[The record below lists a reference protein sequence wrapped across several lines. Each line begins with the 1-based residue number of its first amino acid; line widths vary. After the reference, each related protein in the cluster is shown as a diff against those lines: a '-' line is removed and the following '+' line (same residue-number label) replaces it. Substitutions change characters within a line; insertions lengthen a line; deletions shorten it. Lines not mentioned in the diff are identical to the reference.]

1 MAVRTFLPRNRASDG
16 VDRYAMMT
24 FASCSPPVDV
34 KERARAFA
42 RGFLSAAILVL
53 VALAGNGLAGCAK
66 AEVVNG
72 GIGNGGA
79 TGGAAQP
86 STSSTGGTTSITIDT
101 TPIVA
106 PSNQD
111 ASVTSQ
117 VVGCDGGDG
126 CVCPTL
132 KVAVVGKPG
141 VWGDGS
147 ETAFQDWLNSNSAGT
162 AKVDD
167 YPAKP
172 TFTADFLAGYNLIIL
187 AGLGDNTNNG
197 PWWTFSASEVAAFQ
211 DWIENKG
218 GGVISLSGYSNDT
231 NEAAAKNALLAFSG
245 ISYGQ
250 DCISPPCAI
259 VDAHNNKMCYRCG
272 NPYQLTEWNR
282 SDPVIANLSVGVTV
296 IGIDGGRPIHAPADA
311 HVSATTTN
319 ASAVSNWLVGKIT
332 GQGRVLVFADEW
344 ITYTDQWTGHSS
356 QYLSDPSCNGFLPQ
370 ELYQTAQFW
379 YNMIHWAQPAS
390 NCFTIVDTTTPITIW

>member
-1 MAVRTFLPRNRASDG
+1 MSG
-16 VDRYAMMT
+16 HIS
-24 FASCSPPVDV
+24 FAPHSSPDHHH
-34 KERARAFA
+34 ARAGAVA
-42 RGFLSAAILVL
+42 RGFLPATLFALL
-53 VALAGNGLAGCAK
+53 ALAGNGLDGCARG
-66 AEVVNG
+66 AVVNAG
-72 GIGNGGA
+72 GGNGGA
-79 TGGAAQP
+79 TGGVARP
-86 STSSTGGTTSITIDT
+86 GTSGTGGTTLITIDPT
-101 TPIVA
+101 AIGP
-106 PSNQD
+106 PSNLD
-111 ASVTSQ
+111 ADVTSR

-132 KVAVVGKPG
+132 NVALVGKPG

-147 ETAFQDWLNSNSAGT
+147 QTAFQDWLKSSSAGT

-187 AGLGDNTNNG
+187 AGLGDNTNTG
-197 PWWTFSASEVAAFQ
+197 PWWTSSASEVAAFQ

-218 GGVISLSGYSNDT
+218 GGVISLSGYSNDA
-231 NEAAAKNALLAFSG
+231 NEGADKNALLAFSG

-250 DCISPPCAI
+250 DCISPPCSI
-259 VDAHNNKMCYRCG
+259 VDAQNNKMCYRCG

-296 IGIDGGRPIHAPADA
+296 IGIDGGRPILAPADA
-311 HVSATTTN
+311 HVAATTTS
-319 ASAVSNWLVGKIT
+319 ASGVSNWLVGKIT
-332 GQGRVLVFADEW
+332 GKGRVLVYADEW
-344 ITYTDQWTGHSS
+344 ITYTDQWTGHSG
-356 QYLSDPSCNGFLPQ
+356 QYLSDPSCEGFLPQ

-379 YNMIHWAQPAS
+379 YNMINWAQPAS